1 VNTLKQMS
9 FLILAFFFFLPPPF
23 LQMDSVQYEP
33 CITEAFVAPEKV
45 TIGSLMV
52 ISVTVKDNL
61 GITSVQAKN
70 YHENGYDIISL
81 QLASGTI
88 YYGVWGGTWVVHD
101 TKVKEYTTVV
111 TAFSHSGLSTSV
123 NLTWFDPASWW
134 DLEWSYR
141 KLITLNHTQVSSDQ
155 INFPILLNITDTELR
170 NTAQSDGDDIAF
182 TDDSSHKLNH
192 QIERY
197 VSITGALVAWVNV
210 TNLSSS
216 SDTQIYMYYGNSECS
231 SQQNPHGVWDSNY
244 LGVWHLNETSGTIL
258 DSSGNGKS
266 GTLTGATYAVDGK
279 IGKSI
284 SFDGSGD
291 YIDITIAIPSTVT
304 ISAWSQS
311 TTSGLSDMLWC
322 IGNTGTG
329 GPDLFFYSGNIYLNT
344 WDGVGNLLCVQ
355 PNVNQWHLYTTII
368 DSVANNARLYIDGR
382 LAGTAGYRNP
392 TKATFAISSSN
403 GYDWQGTIDEF
414 CISKIARPATWINT
428 GYNNVNNATNGGF
441 FTVGSE
447 ELALP
452 TRPTLTAPDNNSYT
466 TDTMPTFQW
475 INGENQENN
484 TLYIDGE
491 TDFSD
496 DDEHINISLSPSTTS
511 YITPVEKALS
521 DGRWY
526 WKVVANNT
534 QGTNGSDVWSCII
547 DTTAPEKP
555 HLYSPSDNYETNNN
569 HVTFSWNETADNTT
583 HTSDVSGISSYQLQ
597 ISNDNF
603 TSFLVNQNTSGNI
616 TLSITVTVAG
626 RVQWR
631 VRAWDQAGNPGIF
644 SETRNLTVFDFS
656 LTATSSTL
664 TILRGGIGSTTIQIQ
679 KSFGDDEEITLT
691 NEWSGIVP
699 TGVSVD
705 FSTISG
711 NGSFTSVIDFETS
724 GDASTGEFTLNVLAT
739 SLTGTRTLPLTIRIA
754 GMIFQMS
761 ASPTAFTLTRSDAD
775 ESRVSV
781 TFQYG
786 SKGIV
791 SLSGGWIGSAPL
803 GVTTTFSHVTDL
815 PPFDSILS
823 ISTSNQAS
831 SGKYTYKI
839 TATGGGISD
848 WIYISLEIKTNLT
861 LTLQSDKTTYEKGQE
876 IHLSGTA
883 HDPNGNA
890 VKSGMVTLN
899 FSTGT
904 WSEQI
909 TCNVTNGFFQTKYFV
924 TFDKFEGNWV
934 VSGTA
939 IDSLGHQTTI
949 ATQINIVITI
959 PETYKYYTITVISP
973 LPGQVYKRGEEVSF
987 TVSIVENETKIR
999 EATVSIQSPDG
1010 AKIFLSEISP
1020 GLYTKSYKLKMNSK
1034 LGNWSVYIAGSTGEN
1049 EMFKAGFSYIPIKVE
1064 PTQLSLEII
1073 EPTTRSF
1080 ETGEKITLLVK
1091 LFYLEG
1097 SPVEEGIVSITKTDG
1112 TILNFKKSGNGLYT
1126 TGYTVTDEDLGY
1138 LNMEISATD
1147 VYGNLGVTK
1156 GTTFAIIP
1164 MQVSSYFVRYWW
1176 ITSGILIGL
1185 IVALGIVTRDVSR
1198 TVRLRNFKREVIE
1211 LSRLKKDKAIEY
1223 FITGSISRETY
1234 DNLLQEYESKLA
1246 KLEKQRHILEKKMQK
1261 KRFNVMKEKN

>member
-1 VNTLKQMS
+1 MS

-33 CITEAFVAPEKV
+33 CITEASVAPEKV

-484 TLYIDGE
+484 TLYIDSE

>member
-1 VNTLKQMS
+1 MVDALKQIF
-9 FLILAFFFFLPPPF
+9 FLTVAFFFFLPSPF
-23 LQMDSVQYEP
+23 LQLIPFQHEP
-33 CITEAFVAPEKV
+33 CITEAFVVPEKV
-45 TIGSLMV
+45 TIGSFMV
-52 ISVTVKDNL
+52 ISVTVKDNS
-61 GITSVQAKN
+61 GIETVQAKN
-70 YHENGYDIISL
+70 YHEKGYDIINL

-88 YYGVWGGTWVVHD
+88 YNGVWGGTWVVHD
-101 TKVKEYTTVV
+101 TKIKEYTTVV
-111 TAFSHSGLSTSV
+111 TAFSQSGLSSSV
-123 NLTWFDPASWW
+123 NLTWSDPATWW
-134 DLEWSYR
+134 NMDWSYR
-141 KLITLNHTQVSSDQ
+141 KLITLNHNQVPSDQ
-155 INFPILLNITDTELR
+155 NNIPILLNITDTELR

-182 TDDSSHKLNH
+182 TNVSGYKLNH
-192 QIERY
+192 QIEKY
-197 VSITGALVAWVNV
+197 TAGTGALVAWVNV
-210 TNLSSS
+210 TSLSSS

-266 GTLTGATYAVDGK
+266 GTITGATYGADGK
-279 IGKSI
+279 ISKAI
-284 SFDGSGD
+284 SFDGNGD
-291 YIDITIAIPSTVT
+291 YIDITIAIPATVS
-304 ISAWSQS
+304 ISAWAQS

-329 GPDLFFYSGNIYLNT
+329 GPDLFFYNGNIYLNT
-344 WDGVGNLLCVQ
+344 WDGGGNPFCVQ

-382 LAGTAGYRNP
+382 LTGTAGYRNP

-403 GYDWQGTIDEF
+403 GYDWQGIIDEF
-414 CISKIARPATWINT
+414 CISKIARSATWINT

-452 TRPTLTAPDNNSYT
+452 TRPTLTAPDNNTYT
-466 TDTMPTFQW
+466 TDTTPTFQW

-484 TLYIDGE
+484 TLYVDDE

-496 DDEHINISLSPSTTS
+496 GDEHINISLSSSTTN
-511 YITPVEKALS
+511 YNTPVGKALS

-534 QGTNGSDVWSCII
+534 QGTNSSDVWSCII

-555 HLYSPSDNYETNNN
+555 LLVSPTDNNETNNN

-583 HTSDVSGISSYQLQ
+583 NTSDVSGIASYQLQ

-603 TSFLVNQNTSGNI
+603 TSYLVNQNTSDNA
-616 TLSITVTVAG
+616 TFSITATIEG
-626 RVQWR
+626 RLQWR
-631 VRAWDQAGNPGIF
+631 VRAWDQAGNPGVF

-664 TILRGGIGSTTIQIQ
+664 TILRGGTGSTTIQIQ
-679 KSFGDDEEITLT
+679 KSYGDDEAITLT
-691 NEWSGIVP
+691 NEWSGITP
-699 TGVSVD
+699 TGISVD
-705 FSTISG
+705 ISTESG
-711 NGSFTSVIDFETS
+711 NGSFTSNIDFETS
-724 GDASTGEFTLNVLAT
+724 GDASTGEFIFNVIAT
-739 SLTGTRTLPLTIRIA
+739 SLTGTRTISLTVRIA

-761 ASPTAFTLTRSDAD
+761 SSPTAFSLTRSDAD
-775 ESRVSV
+775 ESRITI

-786 SKGIV
+786 SKDTV
-791 SLSGGWIGSAPL
+791 SLSGAWIGSAPV
-803 GVTTTFSHVTDL
+803 GVTTSFSRVTDL

-876 IHLSGTA
+876 IHLSGTV

-909 TCNVTNGFFQTKYFV
+909 TANVTNSVFQTKYFV

-934 VSGTA
+934 ISATA

-949 ATQINIVITI
+949 ATRINIDITV
-959 PETYKYYTITVISP
+959 PETYKYYTITVLSP

-999 EATVSIQSPDG
+999 DATVSIQSPDG

-1080 ETGEKITLLVK
+1080 ETGEKITLVVK

-1138 LNMEISATD
+1138 LNMEISAID

-1176 ITSGILIGL
+1176 ATSILLIGL
-1185 IVALGIVTRDVSR
+1185 IVALGVVTRDVSR

-1211 LSRLKKDKAIEY
+1211 LGRLKKDKATEY

-1246 KLEKQRHILEKKMQK
+1246 KLEKQRHILEKKMK
-1261 KRFNVMKEKN
+1261 KKKI

>member
-1 VNTLKQMS
+1 MS

>member
-1 VNTLKQMS
+1 MNTLKQMS

-484 TLYIDGE
+484 TLYIDSE

>member
-484 TLYIDGE
+484 TLYIDSE